1 MPAAGT
7 SVNVREF
14 IDERAVSPFQWLVGL
29 LTFVVIS
36 LDGWDTVIIG
46 FVVPEL
52 IKEWGVTKSAL
63 APVLSAALFGRAAG
77 ALLGGPIADRFGRKR
92 VLVAS
97 VLIIGV
103 GTLATAH
110 ATSLAMMLPI
120 RFVTGLGLGAVMPN
134 VVTLWSEYVPE
145 RRRSF
150 LVTVVYSGFTVGAA
164 LCGFIA
170 AWIIPS
176 YGWRAMLTVGG
187 ALAVVC
193 VPILMRWLPESVAF
207 LTVQHTRPER
217 IAQILSAIGRTHV
230 SADTR
235 FFLPAQPK
243 VKGGAISTVLSKRY
257 IAGTALIWLCYFV
270 GLFVLYLLYNWLPTM
285 AKDAGYTSAQGAI
298 MVGFLNWGG
307 TLGSV
312 AIGWL
317 MDRFDRYRVI
327 AASFCLAALSLWAVH
342 GMQSTFWA
350 LQVLAFAWGWFVP
363 GTNTGMNA
371 LTARFYPTVA
381 RSTGLSWM
389 HAFGRLGA
397 IGSAFAGAALL
408 SAGLG
413 LGQILPLMAVAP
425 LAGAVAVLVIAGL
438 VKRWALADESVVAA
452 VTPAAEV
459 SPNT

>member
-1 MPAAGT
+1 MPASGNT
-7 SVNVREF
+7 INVREF
-14 IDERAVSPFQWLVGL
+14 IDERPVSPFQWLVGL

-63 APVLSAALFGRAAG
+63 APVLSAALFGLAAG

-97 VLIIGV
+97 VLVIGV

-110 ATSLAMMLPI
+110 ATSVATMLPI

-170 AWIIPS
+170 AWIIPN

-207 LTVQHTRPER
+207 LTVQHKRPEL
-217 IAQILSAIGRTHV
+217 IATILSAIGRTRV
-230 SADTR
+230 AADTT

-243 VKGGAISTVLSKRY
+243 VKGGAIGTILSTRY
-257 IAGTALIWLCYFV
+257 VAGTVLIWLCYFV

-285 AKDAGYTSAQGAI
+285 
-298 MVGFLNWGG
+298 V
-307 TLGSV
+307 
-312 AIGWL
+312 
-317 MDRFDRYRVI
+317 DRR
-327 AASFCLAALSLWAVH
+327 
-342 GMQSTFWA
+342 
-350 LQVLAFAWGWFVP
+350 
-363 GTNTGMNA
+363 
-371 LTARFYPTVA
+371 
-381 RSTGLSWM
+381 
-389 HAFGRLGA
+389 
-397 IGSAFAGAALL
+397 
-408 SAGLG
+408 
-413 LGQILPLMAVAP
+413 
-425 LAGAVAVLVIAGL
+425 
-438 VKRWALADESVVAA
+438 
-452 VTPAAEV
+452 
-459 SPNT
+459 